1 MNKKVKAA
9 GVWTVSLVLAYLSG
23 LMSSSFAIGDS
34 NLLVSTVS
42 TLFFIVTVLWAGRSA
57 RRMSTPTKVAYCLI
71 LVLTFVLG
79 FVLSIKGI
87 V

>member
-23 LMSSSFAIGDS
+23 LMSSFAIGDS

-42 TLFFIVTVLWAGRSA
+42 TLFFIVTVLWAVRSA

-71 LVLTFVLG
+71 LVLAFVLG